1 LAQKSAKDIPEE
13 DEIEEYNFDMNP
25 KRWILD
31 DLIVLM
37 FTAEKCKLFF
47 NDPKFSHIKDWNE
60 DSQEAAVTKIF
71 AGQRKHRR
79 SQVSKNTQ

>member
-1 LAQKSAKDIPEE
+1 
-13 DEIEEYNFDMNP
+13 
-25 KRWILD
+25 
-31 DLIVLM
+31 M

-47 NDPKFSHIKDWNE
+47 NDPKFAHIKDWNE